1 MLALIFSTSSL
12 LADAAPEVATSA
24 HFDYKLLITVCGTIG
39 GLISSALSLGRWLK
53 ERSFIV
59 QTTEK
64 ISYVSKLRE
73 FLESDIEIKSAHA
86 AELHASLDR
95 AEADLRRSL
104 LRSRGPQPPSRF
116 RKAILGYAPRG
127 WRAWI
132 AHSLFYTISLA
143 VVGLLVGLFA
153 SEPGEIKSSD
163 VLAVIAFCGIVILL
177 QRWASVEY
185 RIQQRIRIPARTM
198 RYWKWYPANNRFALL
213 GQFMLVSGVLSLIA
227 MFIPT
232 DDSARLYSIIPWWQ
246 RPFALL
252 VMCAYLPIGYLW
264 TQVEFGLSNNESF
277 SNGIPVLKIFA
288 SWPKEPELRI
298 AIIAFTSLLAWNLL
312 LLLDFYRVPSIAGF
326 PEPSGFEQV
335 GVGMIIYGALIQVA
349 LIGLLPLIA
358 VYRGTIALSLP
369 REIFA
374 TPYHDGD
381 EIGRNSEIETSN

>member
-1 MLALIFSTSSL
+1 
-12 LADAAPEVATSA
+12 
-24 HFDYKLLITVCGTIG
+24 
-39 GLISSALSLGRWLK
+39 
-53 ERSFIV
+53 
-59 QTTEK
+59 
-64 ISYVSKLRE
+64 
-73 FLESDIEIKSAHA
+73 
-86 AELHASLDR
+86 
-95 AEADLRRSL
+95 
-104 LRSRGPQPPSRF
+104 
-116 RKAILGYAPRG
+116 
-127 WRAWI
+127 
-132 AHSLFYTISLA
+132 
-143 VVGLLVGLFA
+143 
-153 SEPGEIKSSD
+153 
-163 VLAVIAFCGIVILL
+163 
-177 QRWASVEY
+177 
-185 RIQQRIRIPARTM
+185 
-198 RYWKWYPANNRFALL
+198 
-213 GQFMLVSGVLSLIA
+213 
-227 MFIPT
+227 
-232 DDSARLYSIIPWWQ
+232 
-246 RPFALL
+246 
-252 VMCAYLPIGYLW
+252 MCAYLPIGYLW